1 MRRVISSYILSPE
14 TKAFILFQQ
23 HKCTEKAD
31 QTAENVTLG
40 HPCCKNSADVLG
52 RGTQALPHSH
62 AFGCSIAVK
71 LAGLWHWV
79 AVHRESFW
87 CSEMAILHPCPP
99 REAGAQVPNR
109 CTVWPWHCGD
119 CCCPPTLGTRNQQ
132 VHQLLPHQPH
142 CRETNEPQG
151 KCGFSPLKKTFP
163 AATSLEPVLLSQLS
177 RPSAGATQWS
187 SFDFVHPRSRRVFL
201 KWHCSRLQ

>member
-1 MRRVISSYILSPE
+1 MHRKSRPNCWERNSGSSMLQKLSWCPGKRDPSSAPLTCFWVLHRREAGRALALSGGAQRVILM
-14 TKAFILFQQ
+14 LR
-23 HKCTEKAD
+23 
-31 QTAENVTLG
+31 NG
-40 HPCCKNSADVLG
+40 HFAPL
-52 RGTQALPHSH
+52 
-62 AFGCSIAVK
+62 
-71 LAGLWHWV
+71 
-79 AVHRESFW
+79 
-87 CSEMAILHPCPP
+87 PP

-177 RPSAGATQWS
+177 RPSAGATQWN